1 MDTQYLLIEYEMN
14 LRNTLLCVLFWC
26 SAGSTVALTTCF
38 ILNIKISTTFA
49 YLLYQTTH
57 WGNLTLYSIINGMS
71 KLVLFGHSVEDITT
85 KLNNGPVD
93 KEILFIRFID
103 ALVSVTIVVYVCLRT
118 YVWLFFRWSPFQLIF
133 KNELHLQLSSFA
145 CILLIIR

>member
-1 MDTQYLLIEYEMN
+1 MRSLLMFSRFHSSPHHMFHTKYK
-14 LRNTLLCVLFWC
+14 
-26 SAGSTVALTTCF
+26 
-38 ILNIKISTTFA
+38 NIYYIFA

-93 KEILFIRFID
+93 KEILFIRFIN
-103 ALVSVTIVVYVCLRT
+103 ALV
-118 YVWLFFRWSPFQLIF
+118 
-133 KNELHLQLSSFA
+133 
-145 CILLIIR
+145 